1 MTRTKPN
8 TQKNSVQFTR
18 QTIHEIS
25 TDINEALKII
35 AEKYGMAKMSLGS
48 ISFDSTSFSGRLTA
62 FSGRL
67 TADAT
72 TPDKDPKQEIYL
84 RLFGLPEDLIGK
96 HLVIQGIN
104 FEIARIDPKK
114 RIYPVIADKLD
125 SSGNK
130 TGKQYKLPVSYVT
143 AALNK

>member
-8 TQKNSVQFTR
+8 TQKNSVEFTR
-18 QTIHEIS
+18 QTIREIS

-48 ISFDSTSFSGRLTA
+48 ISFDSTS

-114 RIYPVIADKLD
+114 RINPVIADKLD

-143 AALNK
+143 AALAK